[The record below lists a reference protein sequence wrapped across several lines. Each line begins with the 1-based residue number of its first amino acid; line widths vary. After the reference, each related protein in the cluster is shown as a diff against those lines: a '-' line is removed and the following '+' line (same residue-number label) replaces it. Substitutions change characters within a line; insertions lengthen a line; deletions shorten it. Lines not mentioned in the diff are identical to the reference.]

1 MRAFLGQHL
10 PLTTFIRDCHITRLT
25 ATIPVLTS
33 SSDPVLDRLPL
44 ALVSGL
50 QLAHQR
56 KIKISRGDAIVDP
69 GRPRNAIYFISEGWA
84 ISKLS
89 IATGNTQIVDIL
101 GPGSIAELTSLN
113 DQSAEG
119 YSTVALQNI
128 FVYRIEIDTLLRLC
142 AKDEALTAWLFE
154 TLASHTRRA
163 YRHLTALGQLSARQR
178 LAFAM
183 LKMIDVAEQTDPSS
197 IGKTVHLP
205 MTQEEIGNMLGLTNV
220 SISKLMS
227 AFRKEGL
234 IDYARN
240 RIIVHDAAALS
251 QICGMRLESDYT
263 DAEPTRLV
271 ANL

>member
-1 MRAFLGQHL
+1 MQAFLDQHL

-33 SSDPVLDRLPL
+33 SSDPVLGRLPP

-50 QLAHQR
+50 QLASQR
-56 KIKISRGDAIVDP
+56 RIKIARGDAIVDT
-69 GRPRNAIYFISEGWA
+69 GYPRNAIYLISEGWA
-84 ISKLS
+84 VSKLS
-89 IATGNTQIVDIL
+89 IETGNTQIIDIL
-101 GPGSIAELTSLN
+101 GPGSIAEMTSLN

-119 YSTVALQNI
+119 YSTVALQTVS
-128 FVYRIEIDTLLRLC
+128 VYRIEIDTLLRLC
-142 AKDEALTAWLFE
+142 AQDETLTAWLFE
-154 TLASHTRRA
+154 TLAGHTRRA
-163 YRHLTALGQLSARQR
+163 YRHLTTLGQLSARQR

-183 LKMIDVAEQTDPSS
+183 LKIIDVAQQTDPSS
-197 IGKTVHLP
+197 VGKTVHLP

-227 AFRKEGL
+227 AFRREEL

-240 RIIVHDAAALS
+240 RIIVQDVAALS